1 MKRDSPPSGV
11 ETRGASQKTQED
23 WVFPRPHQPAEL
35 VDQDHEQL
43 QTQAIPTDCFS
54 TVVGFFRN

>member
-43 QTQAIPTDCFS
+43 QA
-54 TVVGFFRN
+54 